1 MEEWKRQVFALIA
14 ARKMNC
20 GAGCNCS
27 GAEHLECVTSYFFE
41 YRICPAHFG
50 TVAPYGTMAY
60 YGTMAHYS
68 TMEHYGTIANYGRT
82 ASKNGEWRGSS

>member
-27 GAEHLECVTSYFFE
+27 GAEQ
-41 YRICPAHFG
+41 
-50 TVAPYGTMAY
+50 YGTMEH
-60 YGTMAHYS
+60 YGTMAHYD
-68 TMEHYGTIANYGRT
+68 RQ
-82 ASKNGEWRGSS
+82 EWRMERQLITGGKELRGMGHL